1 MEKEYNQR
9 YYLSSGKHYFIYR
22 SDKYN
27 GNEVAELF
35 DEDRKSIQ
43 IITTNN
49 WENLNL
55 SHHQV
60 INRFEIIAEKC
71 AS

>member
-1 MEKEYNQR
+1 MEKEYNQK
-9 YYLSSGKHYFIYR
+9 YYLANCNIYFIYR
-22 SDKYN
+22 PDKYN

-35 DEDRKSIQ
+35 NEDGKSLKV
-43 IITTNN
+43 ITTNN
-49 WENLNL
+49 WQNLNL

-71 AS
+71 AE